1 MYSVI
6 PSEKFKKEYKRLA
19 KKFPSLKKELL
30 ELNGILQE
38 NPTYGIPLGNN
49 TYKIRVAIKSKGKG
63 KSGGSRVIT
72 YVVSENEEVYLLTIF
87 DKSEFDTIDDKSIE
101 QIIDS
106 L

>member
-1 MYSVI
+1 MYSII

-30 ELNGILQE
+30 ELNTILVE
-38 NPTYGIPLGNN
+38 NPTHGTPLGNN

-72 YVVSENEEVYLLTIF
+72 YIVAENEEVYLLTIF